1 MNLQTAIV
9 EDSKPDAERLKQ
21 LLKKAFE
28 NENISCSCFASG
40 DEFLRAG
47 WREGYQVVFLDI
59 CMEGTNGIETAQRL
73 RAADPDL
80 LIVFVTSSPEY
91 VWDAFPVHPFDYLL
105 KPYKEEKFEQLAG
118 ELRRVLCR
126 QQPELEVRIARQ
138 IVRLP
143 LTKIYYATAQNHYVR
158 VVTDDGECRATA
170 NFAQVQEQ
178 LQTQP
183 EFLVCNRGVI
193 INMSKVLRF
202 EGDCMPK
209 EIGVI
214 LMNRIRIIAVLAV
227 SISLLG
233 IFLLLYEMY
242 RVAKEYARSS
252 QLDRENQLL
261 AVESRRYMELRSY
274 LEQTRHLRHDF
285 RQHLHVISGLTEA
298 GRLDELKSYLSQYE
312 SELSDARP
320 TLCVNA
326 AVDALAGHYDYEAR
340 KQGIQ
345 IEWKLELPKLL
356 PLPEA
361 DLCTILGNLLENALH
376 ASQKL
381 PPEER
386 QVKVLARMLSPAMMG
401 LMVENRYDGV
411 LKKQGGV
418 LHSTKHDGQGIGLV
432 SVETAVHR
440 YHGNLTVETGG
451 NVFRA
456 NVLLNL

>member
-80 LIVFVTSSPEY
+80 LIVFV
-91 VWDAFPVHPFDYLL
+91 L

-202 EGDCMPK
+202 EGDCIEMLDGTHLPVRQK
-209 EIGVI
+209 DK
-214 LMNRIRIIAVLAV
+214 NR
-227 SISLLG
+227 
-233 IFLLLYEMY
+233 
-242 RVAKEYARSS
+242 
-252 QLDRENQLL
+252 LL
-261 AVESRRYMELRSY
+261 AQFTQY
-274 LEQTRHLRHDF
+274 QF
-285 RQHLHVISGLTEA
+285 RGMQRE
-298 GRLDELKSYLSQYE
+298 
-312 SELSDARP
+312 
-320 TLCVNA
+320 
-326 AVDALAGHYDYEAR
+326 
-340 KQGIQ
+340 
-345 IEWKLELPKLL
+345 
-356 PLPEA
+356 
-361 DLCTILGNLLENALH
+361 
-376 ASQKL
+376 
-381 PPEER
+381 
-386 QVKVLARMLSPAMMG
+386 
-401 LMVENRYDGV
+401 
-411 LKKQGGV
+411 
-418 LHSTKHDGQGIGLV
+418 
-432 SVETAVHR
+432 
-440 YHGNLTVETGG
+440 
-451 NVFRA
+451 F
-456 NVLLNL
+456 

>member
-118 ELRRVLCR
+118 ELRRVRCR

-202 EGDCMPK
+202 EGDCIEMLDGTHLPVRQK
-209 EIGVI
+209 DK
-214 LMNRIRIIAVLAV
+214 N
-227 SISLLG
+227 SLLAQFTQYQFRG
-233 IFLLLYEMY
+233 M
-242 RVAKEYARSS
+242 
-252 QLDRENQLL
+252 QRE
-261 AVESRRYMELRSY
+261 
-274 LEQTRHLRHDF
+274 F
-285 RQHLHVISGLTEA
+285 
-298 GRLDELKSYLSQYE
+298 
-312 SELSDARP
+312 
-320 TLCVNA
+320 
-326 AVDALAGHYDYEAR
+326 
-340 KQGIQ
+340 
-345 IEWKLELPKLL
+345 
-356 PLPEA
+356 
-361 DLCTILGNLLENALH
+361 
-376 ASQKL
+376 
-381 PPEER
+381 
-386 QVKVLARMLSPAMMG
+386 
-401 LMVENRYDGV
+401 
-411 LKKQGGV
+411 
-418 LHSTKHDGQGIGLV
+418 
-432 SVETAVHR
+432 
-440 YHGNLTVETGG
+440 
-451 NVFRA
+451 
-456 NVLLNL
+456 